1 MAFRATCY
9 ICARSFFSQDN
20 RNAQRK
26 HLTCGGICRKALRA
40 RRQRERRFRRRQNR
54 LEQQA
59 LTETINVWHMPRR
72 KGPWRKSPSST
83 SKPSRK
89 ANGTGK
95 HTTKAGKYWEAKQ
108 GFLVRSKRSR
118 R

>member
-26 HLTCGGICRKALRA
+26 HLTCGGICRLALRA

-54 LEQQA
+54 LTNEAVQQTMLA
-59 LTETINVWHMPRR
+59 WDAMHR
-72 KGPWRKSPSST
+72 KAQWKNSPSST
-83 SKPSRK
+83 SKRSRV

-95 HTTKAGKYWEAKQ
+95 RTISKAKSSANKTASPAR
-108 GFLVRSKRSR
+108 LKRSR
-118 R
+118 K